1 LESVCRGNS
10 TEGSN
15 PSLSANK
22 ILNKSSVSREIA
34 AVPVQSGAVLAPFS
48 KDERAIT
55 VNLYRRHKPNCLG
68 GHAWQS

>member
-1 LESVCRGNS
+1 
-10 TEGSN
+10 
-15 PSLSANK
+15 
-22 ILNKSSVSREIA
+22 
-34 AVPVQSGAVLAPFS
+34 VQSGAVLAPFS